1 MKNKDKAFDYISR
14 WTFEDAGIAE
24 KLSADPGI
32 DEEDKAELTRMF
44 SVFQTL
50 LKKSSQY
57 DAMSQEENK
66 RVSIEVNNMAVE
78 NMRNTYGTI
87 MSIKTSLQ
95 DVIKDAK
102 RAYTYV
108 LWMYILAFLMG
119 VGLIVLSVVFAI
131 QGKDILAIA
140 FGGIGLIDLVTYFIY
155 KPPLEIQNS
164 RSNLAQLMIIITNWF
179 ADLMNLNTYMSN
191 RNAIITLEEIDQI
204 SEKQNQNTAKTIDLI
219 EKYSES
225 KGK

>member
-24 KLSADPGI
+24 NYLPIPVLMKKIRLNS
-32 DEEDKAELTRMF
+32 TRMF

-66 RVSIEVNNMAVE
+66 RVSIELNNMAAE

-140 FGGIGLIDLVTYFIY
+140 FGGIGLIDLVTYFY
-155 KPPLEIQNS
+155 L
-164 RSNLAQLMIIITNWF
+164 
-179 ADLMNLNTYMSN
+179 
-191 RNAIITLEEIDQI
+191 
-204 SEKQNQNTAKTIDLI
+204 
-219 EKYSES
+219 
-225 KGK
+225 